1 MKKYSTS
8 GKITRKNGKKNY
20 EDGIFNGM
28 AIMATALAGI
38 LGGAIIYNTLKV
50 DKSAETV
57 EVQEYTAQ
65 SSENTKEVI
74 ELTLNTETK
83 AEVETAKAEVKA
95 GAGAEVPAAPAKT
108 ETQVTPAPAATPTVT
123 PAAPAA
129 VTPAA
134 PAEISVSGAPVSTS
148 TVFTY
153 EGPTELVSPKT
164 DVHLVSADGTVDT
177 WCSLRTDGDYYNKD
191 SKRFKCG
198 ADGMFFDENG
208 VQYVCTKVNV
218 AE

>member
-28 AIMATALAGI
+28 SIMATALAVI
-38 LGGAIIYNTLKV
+38 LGGAIIYSTLKV

-83 AEVETAKAEVKA
+83 AEAATAKAEVKA
-95 GAGAEVPAAPAKT
+95 GAGAEVPAAEVPAAPAKT

-123 PAAPAA
+123 PAAPAE
-129 VTPAA
+129 V
-134 PAEISVSGAPVSTS
+134 SVSGAPVSTS

>member
-8 GKITRKNGKKNY
+8 RKITRKNGKKNY

-28 AIMATALAGI
+28 SIMATALALI

-50 DKSAETV
+50 DKSGETV
-57 EVQEYTAQ
+57 EVEEYTAQ
-65 SSENTKEVI
+65 PSENTKEVV

-83 AEVETAKAEVKA
+83 AEVATAKAEVKA

-108 ETQVTPAPAATPTVT
+108 ETQVTPAPAATP
-123 PAAPAA
+123 A

-134 PAEISVSGAPVSTS
+134 PAQVSVSGAPVSTS

-164 DVHLVSADGTVDT
+164 DVHLVSADGTVET

>member
-28 AIMATALAGI
+28 SIMATALAVI
-38 LGGAIIYNTLKV
+38 LGGAIIYSTLKV

-83 AEVETAKAEVKA
+83 AEVATAKAEVKA
-95 GAGAEVPAAPAKT
+95 GAGAEVTAAPAKT

-123 PAAPAA
+123 PAAPAE
-129 VTPAA
+129 V
-134 PAEISVSGAPVSTS
+134 SVSGAPVSTS

>member
-8 GKITRKNGKKNY
+8 RKITRKNGKKNY

-28 AIMATALAGI
+28 SIMATALALI

-50 DKSAETV
+50 DKSGETV
-57 EVQEYTAQ
+57 EVEEYTAQ
-65 SSENTKEVI
+65 SSENTKEVV

-83 AEVETAKAEVKA
+83 AEVATAKAEVKA

-108 ETQVTPAPAATPTVT
+108 ETQVTPAPAATP
-123 PAAPAA
+123 A

-134 PAEISVSGAPVSTS
+134 PAQVSVSGAPVSTS

-164 DVHLVSADGTVDT
+164 DVHLVSADGTVET

>member
-1 MKKYSTS
+1 
-8 GKITRKNGKKNY
+8 
-20 EDGIFNGM
+20 
-28 AIMATALAGI
+28 MATALAVI
-38 LGGAIIYNTLKV
+38 LGGAIIYSTLKV

-83 AEVETAKAEVKA
+83 AEAATAKAEVKA

-108 ETQVTPAPAATPTVT
+108 ETQVTPAPAATP
-123 PAAPAA
+123 A

-134 PAEISVSGAPVSTS
+134 PAEVSVSGAPVSTS

>member
-8 GKITRKNGKKNY
+8 RKITRKNGKKNY

-28 AIMATALAGI
+28 SIMATALALV

-50 DKSAETV
+50 DKSGETV
-57 EVQEYTAQ
+57 EVEEYTAQ
-65 SSENTKEVI
+65 SSENTKEVV

-83 AEVETAKAEVKA
+83 AEVATAKAEVKA
-95 GAGAEVPAAPAKT
+95 ETKTEIPAAPAAT
-108 ETQVTPAPAATPTVT
+108 ETQVTPAPAATPAPVA
-123 PAAPAA
+123 PVAPAQ
-129 VTPAA
+129 V
-134 PAEISVSGAPVSTS
+134 SVSGAPVSTS

-153 EGPTELVSPKT
+153 EGPTELVAPKM
-164 DVHLVSADGTVDT
+164 DVHLVSADGIVDT

>member
-8 GKITRKNGKKNY
+8 RKITRKNGKKNY

-28 AIMATALAGI
+28 SIMATALALI

-50 DKSAETV
+50 DKSGETV
-57 EVQEYTAQ
+57 EVEEYTAQ
-65 SSENTKEVI
+65 SSENTKEVV

-83 AEVETAKAEVKA
+83 AEVATAKAEVKA
-95 GAGAEVPAAPAKT
+95 GAGAEVPTAPAKT
-108 ETQVTPAPAATPTVT
+108 ETQVTPAPAATP
-123 PAAPAA
+123 A

-134 PAEISVSGAPVSTS
+134 PAQVSVSGAPVSTS

-164 DVHLVSADGTVDT
+164 DVHLVSADGTVET

>member
-28 AIMATALAGI
+28 SIMATALAVI

-65 SSENTKEVI
+65 SLENTKEVI

-83 AEVETAKAEVKA
+83 AEVATAKAEVKA
-95 GAGAEVPAAPAKT
+95 GAGAEVPAATAKT
-108 ETQVTPAPAATPTVT
+108 ETQVTPAPAATP
-123 PAAPAA
+123 A

-134 PAEISVSGAPVSTS
+134 PAEVSVSGAPVSTS

>member
-8 GKITRKNGKKNY
+8 RKITRKNGKKNY

-28 AIMATALAGI
+28 SIMATALALI

-50 DKSAETV
+50 DKSGETV
-57 EVQEYTAQ
+57 EVEEYTAQ
-65 SSENTKEVI
+65 SAENTKEVV

-83 AEVETAKAEVKA
+83 AEVATAKAEVKA
-95 GAGAEVPAAPAKT
+95 GAGAEVPTAPAKT
-108 ETQVTPAPAATPTVT
+108 ETQVTPAPAATP
-123 PAAPAA
+123 A

-134 PAEISVSGAPVSTS
+134 PAQVSVSGAPVSTS

-164 DVHLVSADGTVDT
+164 DVHLVSADGTVET

>member
-28 AIMATALAGI
+28 SIMATALAVI
-38 LGGAIIYNTLKV
+38 LGGAIIYSTLKV

-83 AEVETAKAEVKA
+83 AEVATAKAEVKA

-108 ETQVTPAPAATPTVT
+108 ETQVTPAPAATPV
-123 PAAPAA
+123 PAATPA